1 MSDDTSGTTTKRK
14 RAEEEEESVPT
25 TVAPEFAENWDQYL
39 HRRFVEVVYEAGV
52 QSSSPSIILENMSHR
67 PASLTSERVKS
78 HLQKYR
84 KNRPRS
90 KEEFMSDY
98 DNFMVSHVYS
108 SAKLVLIS
116 INMTARQDETKR
128 AHQLS
133 TCLL

>member
-1 MSDDTSGTTTKRK
+1 MSDDISGTTRKRK
-14 RAEEEEESVPT
+14 RAEEEGHPVVGESSAPA
-25 TVAPEFAENWDQYL
+25 TVAEDWDQNL
-39 HRRFVEVVYEAGV
+39 HRRFVEAVYEAGI
-52 QSSSPSIILENMSHR
+52 SECSPSVILDNMSHR

-108 SAKLVLIS
+108 
-116 INMTARQDETKR
+116 
-128 AHQLS
+128 
-133 TCLL
+133 